1 MASLKNLLRTNLLFS
16 LLLFSS
22 FSNVC
27 LADDNYSPL
36 DSPEFFEGLNTF
48 TAVYSQIKQL
58 YVDEIDDE
66 TMFKNAIQGLVEGLD
81 PHSSF
86 LDPEDQSDLSE
97 STMGRFG
104 GVGIVIGAEGSFI
117 EIISPIDDTPAY
129 RAGLQAGD
137 IILKIDDQNVNQIDL
152 EEGVKLMRGAP
163 GTKVKLTIGRPD
175 IAPFVVEITR
185 EIITIVSAKG
195 LLLDEGIGYIRISQF
210 QNPTAKLVKD
220 MISELVTDNNKK
232 LDSLILDLRNN
243 PGGLLNS
250 SIDVANLFIDREGIV
265 VYTEGRTPN
274 SKVTFPTKQGD
285 ILNGAPIVVLM
296 NKGSASASEIVA
308 GALQDQKR
316 AVLLGETTFGKALV
330 QSIYRVSHGAGL
342 GLTTARYFTPS
353 GRMLQRPWDGT
364 FDEYLT
370 YSLREPEV
378 PVHAPS
384 DRKLTDS
391 GREIYSGGGIEPDHF
406 VTGPIE
412 GFDPSRFGR
421 ILQARGEFVS
431 FAQRFTASGD
441 NRVTLDGYGREV
453 VSRGFKIDQRLLDEF
468 KKHVIENG
476 YTVDGEAFASDIDFI
491 RAMIHFEIDTD
502 LFGEAE
508 ARHNLFAQ
516 DPQAQFSLTVFGEA
530 EALLGLEAAGSV
542 TASR

>member
-1 MASLKNLLRTNLLFS
+1 MTNLKALIKS
-16 LLLFSS
+16 IILSS
-22 FSNVC
+22 FLFFVASGIS
-27 LADDNYSPL
+27 LADTENYSPL
-36 DSPEFFEGLNTF
+36 DSPDFFEGLNTF
-48 TAVYSQIKQL
+48 TAVYSHIKQL

-66 TMFKNAIQGLVEGLD
+66 TMFKNAIKGMVEGLD
-81 PHSSF
+81 PHSIF

-104 GVGIVIGAEGSFI
+104 GLGIVIGTEGSFI

-137 IILKIDDQNVNQIDL
+137 IILKIDDQNVNQINL

-210 QNPTAKLVKD
+210 QNPTAKLVND
-220 MISELVTDNNKK
+220 MVSELVTDNNKK

-308 GALQDQKR
+308 GALQDHKR
-316 AVLLGETTFGKALV
+316 AIIMGQESFGKGSV
-330 QSIYRVSHGAGL
+330 QSMLSLEDGFGL
-342 GLTTARYFTPS
+342 KLTTARYYTPS
-353 GRMLQRPWDGT
+353 GKSIQAKGIVPDVYLEDNTLSSFEDAINLSSQEKDLKNHLSAESPSELSEEDILEMQ
-364 FDEYLT
+364 DEITENRDKEYIDL
-370 YSLREPEV
+370 LREDYF
-378 PVHAPS
+378 VHEAINVL
-384 DRKLTDS
+384 KALKVLT
-391 GREIYSGGGIEPDHF
+391 
-406 VTGPIE
+406 
-412 GFDPSRFGR
+412 
-421 ILQARGEFVS
+421 
-431 FAQRFTASGD
+431 
-441 NRVTLDGYGREV
+441 N
-453 VSRGFKIDQRLLDEF
+453 K
-468 KKHVIENG
+468 
-476 YTVDGEAFASDIDFI
+476 
-491 RAMIHFEIDTD
+491 
-502 LFGEAE
+502 
-508 ARHNLFAQ
+508 
-516 DPQAQFSLTVFGEA
+516 
-530 EALLGLEAAGSV
+530 
-542 TASR
+542 

>member
-1 MASLKNLLRTNLLFS
+1 MKSIKNLLKTYFLFA

-22 FSNVC
+22 ISNVC
-27 LADDNYSPL
+27 LADNNYSPL

-66 TMFKNAIQGLVEGLD
+66 IMFKNAIKGMVEGLD

-97 STMGRFG
+97 STMGKFG
-104 GVGIVIGAEGSFI
+104 GVGIVIGTKGSFI

-163 GTKVKLTIGRPD
+163 GTKINLTIGRPD

-195 LLLDEGIGYIRISQF
+195 LLLEEGIGYIRISQF
-210 QNPTAKLVKD
+210 QNPTAELVD
-220 MISELVTDNNKK
+220 EIVLELVTENGAE

-265 VYTEGRTPN
+265 VYTEGRTPS
-274 SKVTFPTKQGD
+274 SKVSFSTKVGD

-308 GALQDQKR
+308 GALQDHKR
-316 AVLLGETTFGKALV
+316 AIIMGQESFGKGSV
-330 QSIYRVSHGAGL
+330 QSMLGL
-342 GLTTARYFTPS
+342 NDGFGLKLTTARYYTPS
-353 GRMLQRPWDGT
+353 GKSIQATGISPDIYLEDNTLSSFEDAINLSSQEKDLKNHLSSESPSELSEEDILEMQ
-364 FDEYLT
+364 DEITEKRDKEYIDL
-370 YSLREPEV
+370 LREDYF
-378 PVHAPS
+378 VHEAIIVLKALKVMS
-384 DRKLTDS
+384 DK
-391 GREIYSGGGIEPDHF
+391 
-406 VTGPIE
+406 
-412 GFDPSRFGR
+412 
-421 ILQARGEFVS
+421 
-431 FAQRFTASGD
+431 
-441 NRVTLDGYGREV
+441 
-453 VSRGFKIDQRLLDEF
+453 
-468 KKHVIENG
+468 
-476 YTVDGEAFASDIDFI
+476 
-491 RAMIHFEIDTD
+491 
-502 LFGEAE
+502 
-508 ARHNLFAQ
+508 
-516 DPQAQFSLTVFGEA
+516 
-530 EALLGLEAAGSV
+530 
-542 TASR
+542 

>member
-1 MASLKNLLRTNLLFS
+1 MFLSV
-16 LLLFSS
+16 
-22 FSNVC
+22 SNIG

-36 DSPEFFEGLNTF
+36 DSPDFFEGLNTF

-58 YVDEIDDE
+58 YVDEIDDK
-66 TMFKNAIQGLVEGLD
+66 TMFKNAIKGLVEGLD

-97 STMGRFG
+97 NTMGRFG
-104 GVGIVIGAEGSFI
+104 GVGIVIGTEGSFI

-137 IILKIDDQNVNQIDL
+137 IILKIDDQNVNQINL

-220 MISELVTDNNKK
+220 MVSELVTDNNKK

-250 SIDVANLFIDREGIV
+250 SIDVANLFIDSQGIV
-265 VYTEGRTPN
+265 VYTEGRTPS
-274 SKVTFPTKQGD
+274 SKVTFPAKRGD

-308 GALQDQKR
+308 GALQDHKR
-316 AVLLGETTFGKALV
+316 AIIMGQESFGKGSV
-330 QSIYRVSHGAGL
+330 QSMLSLEDGFGL
-342 GLTTARYFTPS
+342 KLTTARYYTPS
-353 GRMLQRPWDGT
+353 GRSIQAKGIVPDVYLEDNTLSSFEDAINLNSQEKDLKNHLSAESPSELSEEDILEMQ
-364 FDEYLT
+364 DEITENRDKEYIDL
-370 YSLREPEV
+370 LREDYF
-378 PVHAPS
+378 VHEAINVL
-384 DRKLTDS
+384 KAL
-391 GREIYSGGGIEPDHF
+391 
-406 VTGPIE
+406 
-412 GFDPSRFGR
+412 
-421 ILQARGEFVS
+421 
-431 FAQRFTASGD
+431 
-441 NRVTLDGYGREV
+441 
-453 VSRGFKIDQRLLDEF
+453 K
-468 KKHVIENG
+468 VITNK
-476 YTVDGEAFASDIDFI
+476 
-491 RAMIHFEIDTD
+491 
-502 LFGEAE
+502 
-508 ARHNLFAQ
+508 
-516 DPQAQFSLTVFGEA
+516 
-530 EALLGLEAAGSV
+530 
-542 TASR
+542 

>member
-1 MASLKNLLRTNLLFS
+1 MFLSV
-16 LLLFSS
+16 
-22 FSNVC
+22 SNVG

-36 DSPEFFEGLNTF
+36 DSPDFFEGLNTF

-58 YVDEIDDE
+58 YVDEIDDK
-66 TMFKNAIQGLVEGLD
+66 TMFKNAIKGLVEGLD

-97 STMGRFG
+97 NTMGRFG
-104 GVGIVIGAEGSFI
+104 GVGIVIGTEGSFI

-137 IILKIDDQNVNQIDL
+137 IILKIDDQNVNQINL

-220 MISELVTDNNKK
+220 MVSELVTDNNKK

-250 SIDVANLFIDREGIV
+250 SIDVANLFIDSQGIV
-265 VYTEGRTPN
+265 VYTEGRTPS

-308 GALQDQKR
+308 GALQDHKR
-316 AVLLGETTFGKALV
+316 AIIMGQESFGKGSV
-330 QSIYRVSHGAGL
+330 QSMLSLEDGFGL
-342 GLTTARYFTPS
+342 KLTTARYYTPS
-353 GRMLQRPWDGT
+353 GRSIQAKGIVPDVYLEDNTLSSFEDAINLNSQEKDLKNHLSAESPSELSEEDILEMQ
-364 FDEYLT
+364 DEITENRDKEYIEL
-370 YSLREPEV
+370 LREDYF
-378 PVHAPS
+378 VHEAINVL
-384 DRKLTDS
+384 KAL
-391 GREIYSGGGIEPDHF
+391 
-406 VTGPIE
+406 
-412 GFDPSRFGR
+412 
-421 ILQARGEFVS
+421 
-431 FAQRFTASGD
+431 
-441 NRVTLDGYGREV
+441 
-453 VSRGFKIDQRLLDEF
+453 K
-468 KKHVIENG
+468 VITNK
-476 YTVDGEAFASDIDFI
+476 
-491 RAMIHFEIDTD
+491 
-502 LFGEAE
+502 
-508 ARHNLFAQ
+508 
-516 DPQAQFSLTVFGEA
+516 
-530 EALLGLEAAGSV
+530 
-542 TASR
+542 

>member
-1 MASLKNLLRTNLLFS
+1 MTNLKALIKS
-16 LLLFSS
+16 IILSS
-22 FSNVC
+22 FLFFVASGSS
-27 LADDNYSPL
+27 LADTENYSPL
-36 DSPEFFEGLNTF
+36 DSPDFFEGLNTF
-48 TAVYSQIKQL
+48 TAVYSHIKQL

-66 TMFKNAIQGLVEGLD
+66 TMFKNAIKGMVEGLD
-81 PHSSF
+81 PHSIF

-104 GVGIVIGAEGSFI
+104 GLGIVIGTEGSFI

-137 IILKIDDQNVNQIDL
+137 IILKIDDQNVSQINL

-308 GALQDQKR
+308 GALQDHKR
-316 AVLLGETTFGKALV
+316 AIIMGQESFGKGSV
-330 QSIYRVSHGAGL
+330 QSMLSLEDGYGL
-342 GLTTARYFTPS
+342 KLTTARYYTPS
-353 GRMLQRPWDGT
+353 GKSIQAKGIAPDIYLEDITLSSFEDAIDLRSQEKDLQNHLSAESPSELS
-364 FDEYLT
+364 DEDILEMQDEITENRDKEYIDL
-370 YSLREPEV
+370 LREDYF
-378 PVHAPS
+378 VHEAINVL
-384 DRKLTDS
+384 KALKVLT
-391 GREIYSGGGIEPDHF
+391 
-406 VTGPIE
+406 
-412 GFDPSRFGR
+412 
-421 ILQARGEFVS
+421 
-431 FAQRFTASGD
+431 
-441 NRVTLDGYGREV
+441 N
-453 VSRGFKIDQRLLDEF
+453 K
-468 KKHVIENG
+468 
-476 YTVDGEAFASDIDFI
+476 
-491 RAMIHFEIDTD
+491 
-502 LFGEAE
+502 
-508 ARHNLFAQ
+508 
-516 DPQAQFSLTVFGEA
+516 
-530 EALLGLEAAGSV
+530 
-542 TASR
+542 

>member
-1 MASLKNLLRTNLLFS
+1 MSSLKNLLKTICLFTVFMFLS
-16 LLLFSS
+16 V
-22 FSNVC
+22 SNVG

-36 DSPEFFEGLNTF
+36 DSPDFFEGLNTF

-58 YVDEIDDE
+58 YVDEIDDK
-66 TMFKNAIQGLVEGLD
+66 TMFKNAIKGLVEGLD

-97 STMGRFG
+97 NTMGRFG
-104 GVGIVIGAEGSFI
+104 GVGIVIGTEGSFI

-137 IILKIDDQNVNQIDL
+137 IILKIDDQNVNQINL

-220 MISELVTDNNKK
+220 MVSELVTDNNKK

-250 SIDVANLFIDREGIV
+250 SIDVANLFIDSEGIV
-265 VYTEGRTPN
+265 VYTEGRTPS
-274 SKVTFPTKQGD
+274 SKVTFPAKRGD

-308 GALQDQKR
+308 GALQDHKR
-316 AVLLGETTFGKALV
+316 AIIMGQESFGKGSV
-330 QSIYRVSHGAGL
+330 QSMLSLEDGFGL
-342 GLTTARYFTPS
+342 KLTTARYYTPS
-353 GRMLQRPWDGT
+353 GRSIQAKGIVPDVYLEDNTLSSFEDAINLNSQEKDLKNHLSAESPSELSEEDILEMQ
-364 FDEYLT
+364 DEITENRDKEYIDL
-370 YSLREPEV
+370 LREDYF
-378 PVHAPS
+378 VHEAINVL
-384 DRKLTDS
+384 KAL
-391 GREIYSGGGIEPDHF
+391 
-406 VTGPIE
+406 
-412 GFDPSRFGR
+412 
-421 ILQARGEFVS
+421 
-431 FAQRFTASGD
+431 
-441 NRVTLDGYGREV
+441 
-453 VSRGFKIDQRLLDEF
+453 K
-468 KKHVIENG
+468 VITNK
-476 YTVDGEAFASDIDFI
+476 
-491 RAMIHFEIDTD
+491 
-502 LFGEAE
+502 
-508 ARHNLFAQ
+508 
-516 DPQAQFSLTVFGEA
+516 
-530 EALLGLEAAGSV
+530 
-542 TASR
+542 

>member
-1 MASLKNLLRTNLLFS
+1 MSSLKNLLKTICLFTVFMFLS
-16 LLLFSS
+16 V
-22 FSNVC
+22 SNVG

-36 DSPEFFEGLNTF
+36 DSPDFFEGLNTF

-58 YVDEIDDE
+58 YVDEIDDK
-66 TMFKNAIQGLVEGLD
+66 TMFKNAIKGLVEGLD

-97 STMGRFG
+97 NTMGRFG
-104 GVGIVIGAEGSFI
+104 GVGIVIGTEGSFI

-137 IILKIDDQNVNQIDL
+137 IILKIDDQNVNQINL

-220 MISELVTDNNKK
+220 MVSELVTDNNKK

-250 SIDVANLFIDREGIV
+250 SIDVANLFIDSQGIV
-265 VYTEGRTPN
+265 VYTEGRTPS
-274 SKVTFPTKQGD
+274 SKVTFPAKRGD

-308 GALQDQKR
+308 GALQDHKR
-316 AVLLGETTFGKALV
+316 AIIMGQESFGKGSV
-330 QSIYRVSHGAGL
+330 QSMLSLEDGYGL
-342 GLTTARYFTPS
+342 KLTTARYYTPS
-353 GRMLQRPWDGT
+353 GRSIQAKGIAPDIYLEDITLSSFEDAIDLRSQEKDLQNHLSAESPSELS
-364 FDEYLT
+364 DEDILEMQDEITENRDKEYIEL
-370 YSLREPEV
+370 LREDYF
-378 PVHAPS
+378 VHEAINVL
-384 DRKLTDS
+384 KAL
-391 GREIYSGGGIEPDHF
+391 
-406 VTGPIE
+406 
-412 GFDPSRFGR
+412 
-421 ILQARGEFVS
+421 
-431 FAQRFTASGD
+431 
-441 NRVTLDGYGREV
+441 
-453 VSRGFKIDQRLLDEF
+453 K
-468 KKHVIENG
+468 VITNK
-476 YTVDGEAFASDIDFI
+476 
-491 RAMIHFEIDTD
+491 
-502 LFGEAE
+502 
-508 ARHNLFAQ
+508 
-516 DPQAQFSLTVFGEA
+516 
-530 EALLGLEAAGSV
+530 
-542 TASR
+542 

>member
-1 MASLKNLLRTNLLFS
+1 MTNLKALIKS
-16 LLLFSS
+16 IILSS
-22 FSNVC
+22 FLFFVASGSS
-27 LADDNYSPL
+27 LADSGNYSPL
-36 DSPEFFEGLNTF
+36 DSPDFFEGLNTF

-66 TMFKNAIQGLVEGLD
+66 TMFKNAIKGMVEGLD
-81 PHSSF
+81 PHSIF

-104 GVGIVIGAEGSFI
+104 GLGIVIGTEGSFI

-137 IILKIDDQNVNQIDL
+137 IILKIDDQNVNQINL

-308 GALQDQKR
+308 GALQDHKR
-316 AVLLGETTFGKALV
+316 AIIMGQESFGKGSV
-330 QSIYRVSHGAGL
+330 QSMLSLEDGFGL
-342 GLTTARYFTPS
+342 KLTTARYYTPS
-353 GRMLQRPWDGT
+353 GKSIQAKGIVPDVYLEDNTLSSFEDAINLSSQEKDLKNHLSAESPSELSEEDILEMQ
-364 FDEYLT
+364 DEITENRDKEYIDL
-370 YSLREPEV
+370 LREDYF
-378 PVHAPS
+378 VHEAINVL
-384 DRKLTDS
+384 KALKVLT
-391 GREIYSGGGIEPDHF
+391 
-406 VTGPIE
+406 
-412 GFDPSRFGR
+412 
-421 ILQARGEFVS
+421 
-431 FAQRFTASGD
+431 
-441 NRVTLDGYGREV
+441 N
-453 VSRGFKIDQRLLDEF
+453 K
-468 KKHVIENG
+468 
-476 YTVDGEAFASDIDFI
+476 
-491 RAMIHFEIDTD
+491 
-502 LFGEAE
+502 
-508 ARHNLFAQ
+508 
-516 DPQAQFSLTVFGEA
+516 
-530 EALLGLEAAGSV
+530 
-542 TASR
+542 

>member
-1 MASLKNLLRTNLLFS
+1 MSSLKNLLKTICLFTVFMFLS
-16 LLLFSS
+16 V
-22 FSNVC
+22 SNIG

-36 DSPEFFEGLNTF
+36 DSPDFFEGLNTF

-66 TMFKNAIQGLVEGLD
+66 TMFKNAIKGLVEGLD

-104 GVGIVIGAEGSFI
+104 GLGIVIGTEGSFI

-137 IILKIDDQNVNQIDL
+137 IILKIDDQNVNQINL

-220 MISELVTDNNKK
+220 MVSELVTDNNKK

-250 SIDVANLFIDREGIV
+250 SIDVANLFIDSEGIV
-265 VYTEGRTPN
+265 VYTEGRTPS

-285 ILNGAPIVVLM
+285 ILKIKRNSCTSGTYVYYRCVV
-296 NKGSASASEIVA
+296 N
-308 GALQDQKR
+308 
-316 AVLLGETTFGKALV
+316 
-330 QSIYRVSHGAGL
+330 
-342 GLTTARYFTPS
+342 P
-353 GRMLQRPWDGT
+353 
-364 FDEYLT
+364 
-370 YSLREPEV
+370 
-378 PVHAPS
+378 
-384 DRKLTDS
+384 
-391 GREIYSGGGIEPDHF
+391 
-406 VTGPIE
+406 
-412 GFDPSRFGR
+412 
-421 ILQARGEFVS
+421 
-431 FAQRFTASGD
+431 
-441 NRVTLDGYGREV
+441 
-453 VSRGFKIDQRLLDEF
+453 
-468 KKHVIENG
+468 
-476 YTVDGEAFASDIDFI
+476 
-491 RAMIHFEIDTD
+491 
-502 LFGEAE
+502 
-508 ARHNLFAQ
+508 
-516 DPQAQFSLTVFGEA
+516 
-530 EALLGLEAAGSV
+530 
-542 TASR
+542 

>member
-1 MASLKNLLRTNLLFS
+1 MRSLKNLLKTNFLFA

-22 FSNVC
+22 ISNVC
-27 LADDNYSPL
+27 LADDKYSPL

-66 TMFKNAIQGLVEGLD
+66 TMFKNAIKGLVEGLD

-97 STMGRFG
+97 STMGKFG
-104 GVGIVIGAEGSFI
+104 GVGIVIGTKGSFI

-163 GTKVKLTIGRPD
+163 GTKINLTIGRTD

-195 LLLDEGIGYIRISQF
+195 LLLEEGIGYIRISQF
-210 QNPTAKLVKD
+210 QNPTAELVD
-220 MISELVTDNNKK
+220 EIVLELVTENGAE

-265 VYTEGRTPN
+265 VYTEGRTPS
-274 SKVTFPTKQGD
+274 SKVSFSTKAGD

-308 GALQDQKR
+308 GALQDHKR
-316 AVLLGETTFGKALV
+316 AIIMGQESFGKGSV
-330 QSIYRVSHGAGL
+330 QSMLGL
-342 GLTTARYFTPS
+342 NDGFGLKLTTARYYTPS
-353 GRMLQRPWDGT
+353 GKSIQATGISPDIYLEDNTLSSFEDAINLSSQEKDLKNHLSSESPSELSEEDILEMQ
-364 FDEYLT
+364 DEITEKRDKEYIDL
-370 YSLREPEV
+370 LREDYF
-378 PVHAPS
+378 VH
-384 DRKLTDS
+384 
-391 GREIYSGGGIEPDHF
+391 
-406 VTGPIE
+406 
-412 GFDPSRFGR
+412 
-421 ILQARGEFVS
+421 
-431 FAQRFTASGD
+431 
-441 NRVTLDGYGREV
+441 
-453 VSRGFKIDQRLLDEF
+453 
-468 KKHVIENG
+468 
-476 YTVDGEAFASDIDFI
+476 EAII
-491 RAMIHFEIDTD
+491 V
-502 LFGEAE
+502 LK
-508 ARHNLFAQ
+508 
-516 DPQAQFSLTVFGEA
+516 
-530 EALLGLEAAGSV
+530 ALKVMSNK
-542 TASR
+542 

>member
-1 MASLKNLLRTNLLFS
+1 MTNLKALIKS
-16 LLLFSS
+16 IILSS
-22 FSNVC
+22 FLFFVASGSS
-27 LADDNYSPL
+27 LADTENYSPL
-36 DSPEFFEGLNTF
+36 DSPDFFEGLNTF

-66 TMFKNAIQGLVEGLD
+66 TMFKNAIKGMVEGLD
-81 PHSSF
+81 PHSIF

-104 GVGIVIGAEGSFI
+104 GLGIVIGTEGSFI

-137 IILKIDDQNVNQIDL
+137 IILKIDDQNVNQINL

-308 GALQDQKR
+308 GALQDHKR
-316 AVLLGETTFGKALV
+316 AIIMGQESFGKGSV
-330 QSIYRVSHGAGL
+330 QSMLSLEDGFGL
-342 GLTTARYFTPS
+342 KLTTARYYTPS
-353 GRMLQRPWDGT
+353 GKSIQAKGIVPDVYLEDNTLSSFEDAINLSSQEKDLKNHLSAESPSELSEEDILEMQ
-364 FDEYLT
+364 DEITENRDKEYIDL
-370 YSLREPEV
+370 LREDYF
-378 PVHAPS
+378 VHEAINVL
-384 DRKLTDS
+384 KALKVLT
-391 GREIYSGGGIEPDHF
+391 
-406 VTGPIE
+406 
-412 GFDPSRFGR
+412 
-421 ILQARGEFVS
+421 
-431 FAQRFTASGD
+431 
-441 NRVTLDGYGREV
+441 N
-453 VSRGFKIDQRLLDEF
+453 K
-468 KKHVIENG
+468 
-476 YTVDGEAFASDIDFI
+476 
-491 RAMIHFEIDTD
+491 
-502 LFGEAE
+502 
-508 ARHNLFAQ
+508 
-516 DPQAQFSLTVFGEA
+516 
-530 EALLGLEAAGSV
+530 
-542 TASR
+542 